1 MEQLSTTKEVMAPDA
16 DLLNDKRYNASI
28 AAIAREL
35 AVPVDDV
42 VARYKATL
50 ATLAPR
56 ATVSDYIAILVEKKV
71 KALYRTAYRSQGA
84 PLYAS

>member
-28 AAIAREL
+28 ESIAREL

-71 KALYRTAYRSQGA
+71 KALYRTAYLSQGA
-84 PLYAS
+84 RLYAS